1 MLEPG
6 QSGNTAAII
15 ISDRVR
21 FFCEVIIMD
30 KYYVELFELMNKAYD
45 MDEVPVA
52 AIVVKDG
59 EIIGRGYNQ
68 RINKC
73 SVLGHAEI
81 IAIDEAEQAIGDWRL
96 SDCDLYVTL
105 EPCNMCMEI
114 IKESR
119 IKNVYFITKKLDFKK
134 GYYKTNICSSNNV
147 LDNDIIEKFNNKL
160 TNFFERK
167 TNR

>member
-1 MLEPG
+1 
-6 QSGNTAAII
+6 
-15 ISDRVR
+15 
-21 FFCEVIIMD
+21 MD